1 MSFCYDSVY
10 DSLLLV
16 YFQILPGSYLLWR
29 TGKDIMLQRLGQ
41 MDGVL
46 ERKIWIWACKGI
58 FDLMRGIGR
67 WCLWHHD

>member
-46 ERKIWIWACKGI
+46 ERKI
-58 FDLMRGIGR
+58 
-67 WCLWHHD
+67 